1 MSYCIQE
8 RFERNF
14 DEILSGV
21 EEALIAQGFD
31 VVSKI
36 DVRAELCARL
46 GSEEYPRYVIIGVD
60 SPSFTEHGLHADPD
74 LGVLLPYNVVV
85 YEDGDETVVSAVDP
99 EALLSLVGNGDLD
112 ATASTIRN
120 RFTHIIG
127 RLDTIS
133 HEPKAPESR
142 VGR

>member
-1 MSYCIQE
+1 MSYFIQE
-8 RFERNF
+8 RFERSF

-21 EEALIAQGFD
+21 EEALTAQGFD
-31 VVSKI
+31 IVSKI
-36 DVRAELCARL
+36 DVQAEFRARL
-46 GSEEYPRYVIIGVD
+46 GDEAYPRYVIIGVD
-60 SPSFTEHGLHADPD
+60 SPSLTEHGLHADPD

-99 EALLSLVGNGDLD
+99 EALLSLVSNGDLD

-127 RLDTIS
+127 RLDTIT
-133 HEPKAPESR
+133 PESEVKATR
-142 VGR
+142 